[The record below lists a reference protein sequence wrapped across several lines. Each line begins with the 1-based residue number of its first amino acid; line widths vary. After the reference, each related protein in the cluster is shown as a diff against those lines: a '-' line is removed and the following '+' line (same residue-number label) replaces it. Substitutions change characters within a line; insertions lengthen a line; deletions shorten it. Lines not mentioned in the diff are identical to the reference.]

1 MQLTIGSKLHGFT
14 VEDAQDLSEINGT
27 AFVMRHEES
36 GARLL
41 FLQNDDGNKS
51 FSIGF
56 RTPPKDDTGVFHIL
70 EHSVLCGSRKF
81 PVKEPFV
88 DLLKTSMQTFLNAM
102 TFPDKTLYPVA
113 STNERDLLNLM
124 DVYLD
129 AVFHPTIYSNRSVFE
144 QEGWHYELRAK
155 DGAAENA
162 PLDARNSELV
172 YNGVVFNEM
181 KGALSNPS
189 SVLFDELQLALFP
202 DTAYAFESG
211 GTPQAIPSLTYE
223 GYLDEHRR
231 HYRLDNS
238 YTVLYGN
245 LDIDRVLSFLDD
257 AYFSPV
263 SREEAE
269 ADRSRVDQGLS
280 PLRPREL
287 HRQAPV
293 VREDILRAMDTAP
306 ENACVGAA
314 FVIGDFSDPARILAT
329 DILLDALMGSNEAPV
344 KRALLDAGVA
354 AEIVAYTADSLLQPF
369 AVVEARGIDGSTSE
383 RLVPEL
389 RSAVTR
395 LVEQG
400 FDRELVEASL
410 SRSEFVMREHNFG
423 MADGVAHAMT
433 ALCGW
438 LYDDA
443 MPTAYLRY
451 EETFSQLRAGLETG
465 YFEDLARSLFL
476 DNDHWAKVE
485 VVPETP
491 DTDIEKSELARR
503 NAQMGDEE
511 RTRIIEA
518 EQALRTFQTADDS
531 PEAKASLP
539 RLTLDDIGSS
549 PVEPP
554 IELDW
559 KTPITTLRHRIETNR
574 IAYAYRY
581 FDAGVLSFEDL
592 PYLSVLAMVLGKLA
606 TDSHSAAEIDTL
618 VQGKLGNLS
627 FYARVFELPETQGD
641 PELKLV
647 ASASALEENAHWL
660 ANLPREVMLES
671 DFGDAAKIKDI
682 LMQRKIDMEQDFA
695 NSGHLYASERARSYY
710 SKAGVLGEQ
719 LGNVD
724 FYLFMKDLLDN
735 FDQRADDLSKRLRAL
750 SEKLLNDNLCTV
762 SFTGSDAAYDAFW
775 KARPALGRTTQE
787 ETRLEIPEPSVRNEA
802 FVVPSD
808 VSYTALGWD
817 SRLMGGAYHGAWS
830 VASRALTFDYLWNEV
845 RVKGGAYGV
854 GFKTSRYGNMRFYSY
869 RDPHIDETV
878 ERFCGASRW
887 LDGFDPSPE
896 AMEGF
901 KVSTVA
907 EMDTPIKARQLVLR
921 QDIEFFSRCKP
932 EDRARIRKQALE
944 TTAHDVRALA
954 PYVEQMTRHRAVC
967 TFGNRDA
974 IEASGMG
981 MTVVDLLGSSS
992 R

>member
-1 MQLTIGSKLHGFT
+1 MLLTIGSQIHGFT
-14 VEDAQDLSEINGT
+14 VEDAQNLDEINGA
-27 AFVMRHEES
+27 AFVMSHEES

-41 FLQNDDGNKS
+41 FLQNEDNNKS

-113 STNERDLLNLM
+113 STNERDLMNLM

-129 AVFHPTIYSNRSVFE
+129 AVFHPAIYSNRCIFE
-144 QEGWHYELRAK
+144 QEGWHYELRGN
-155 DGAAENA
+155 DNAAEQS
-162 PLDARNSELV
+162 PLDANNSQLV

-189 SVLFDELQLALFP
+189 SVLFDELQRTLFP

-211 GTPQAIPSLTYE
+211 GTPRAIPKLTYE
-223 GYLDEHRR
+223 EYLDEHRR
-231 HYRLDNS
+231 HYRPDNS

-245 LDIDRVLSFLDD
+245 LDIDRVLAFLDN

-263 SREEAE
+263 NREIAE
-269 ADRSRVDQGLS
+269 EDRRRAQQGH
-280 PLRPREL
+280 PALRPREL
-287 HRQAPV
+287 HRQTPV
-293 VREDILRAMDTAP
+293 AREDVVCTMDTAP

-344 KRALLDAGVA
+344 KRALLDVGVA

-369 AVVEARGIDGSTSE
+369 AVVEARGIDEATSA
-383 RLVPEL
+383 RLLPEL
-389 RSAVTR
+389 RSAVER

-400 FDRELVEASL
+400 FDRAIIEASL

-443 MPTAYLRY
+443 MPTSYLRY
-451 EETFSQLRAGLETG
+451 GEMFSQLKNDLESG
-465 YFEDLARSLFL
+465 YFEDLARCLFL
-476 DNDHWAKVE
+476 ENDHRAKVE
-485 VVPETP
+485 VVPEALK
-491 DTDIEKSELARR
+491 TDAEQTELALKNSRMEA
-503 NAQMGDEE
+503 NE
-511 RTRIIEA
+511 RMRIVEG
-518 EQALRTFQTADDS
+518 ERALRAFQTKEDS
-531 PEAKASLP
+531 PEATATLP
-539 RLTLDDIGSS
+539 RLTLDDIGGAPS
-549 PVEPP
+549 EPTLD
-554 IELDW
+554 LDW

-581 FDAGVLSFEDL
+581 FDADALSFEDL
-592 PYLSVLAMVLGKLA
+592 PYLSILAMVLGKLP
-606 TDSHSAAEIDTL
+606 TESHSAAEIDTL

-627 FYARVFELPETQGD
+627 FYPRVIESPAAQGEAD
-641 PELKLV
+641 LKLV
-647 ASASALEENAHWL
+647 ASASALEENAWWL
-660 ANLPREVMLES
+660 ADLPREVMLETNF
-671 DFGDAAKIKDI
+671 DDVPKIKDI
-682 LMQRKIDMEQDFA
+682 LTQRKIDMEQDFA
-695 NSGHLYASERARSYY
+695 NSGHLYASERVRSYY
-710 SKAGVLGEQ
+710 SRAGVLSEQ

-724 FYLFMKDLLDN
+724 FYLFLKDLLEH
-735 FDQRADDLSKRLRAL
+735 FDRRTEDLPKRLRDVA
-750 SEKLLNDNLCTV
+750 EKILNDNLCTV
-762 SFTGSDAAYDAFW
+762 SFTGSDEAYDAFW
-775 KARPALGRTTQE
+775 KARPALGRTAERT
-787 ETRLEIPEPSVRNEA
+787 TRLDIPEPVVRNEA
-802 FVVPSD
+802 FIVVSD

-817 SRLMGGAYHGAWS
+817 NRLLDGAYTGVWS

-854 GFKTSRYGNMRFYSY
+854 GFKASRYGNMRFYSY
-869 RDPHIDETV
+869 RDPHLDETV
-878 ERFCGASRW
+878 ERFRDSSRW
-887 LDGFDPSPE
+887 LAEFDPSPE

-907 EMDTPIKARQLVLR
+907 EMDAPIKPRQLILR
-921 QDIEFFSRCKP
+921 QDIEFFGRCKP
-932 EDRARIRKQALE
+932 EDRARIRAQALDAE
-944 TTAHDVRALA
+944 PNDVRNLA
-954 PYVEQMTRHRAVC
+954 PSIEKMTQQRAIC
-967 TFGNRDA
+967 TFGNREI
-974 IEASGMG
+974 IEASKNGLA
-981 MTVVDLLGSSS
+981 VIDLLGSPA